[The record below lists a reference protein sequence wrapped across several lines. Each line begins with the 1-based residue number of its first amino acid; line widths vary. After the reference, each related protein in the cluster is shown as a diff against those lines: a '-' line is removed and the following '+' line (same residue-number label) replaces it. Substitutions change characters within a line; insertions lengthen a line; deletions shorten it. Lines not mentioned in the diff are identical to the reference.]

1 MDLHISPEDLVPGE
15 SCSISVNTSSKSIV
29 SIVALDQQ
37 ALNGRALDMAFL
49 NPNVDHKL
57 LQYPRDASEMLN
69 LIDSINTNT
78 FILTDTKTTT
88 KSCASSSLGV
98 DSEADDEEIDSIQ
111 ESLDDHLMS
120 SWFFETLKV
129 DKKGLAILEK
139 TVPNSITTYTVAGV
153 AISPGGVLTLS
164 KQHQLKV
171 SKNFYVSFDLP
182 HLTRLK
188 EMIKIEVF
196 VMNGQPEAINVDVAL
211 HRNENNE
218 EDFEYIQKISECSIL
233 SDDRETEQH
242 QQLSVS
248 PNTIEMVSFIIRPLK
263 TGQIRIKV
271 KATIEDHDDFYE
283 VVKDLNVAKEGFTVY
298 RDDQYIIDPS
308 VNASDPEAPMYNSA
322 FDLAIPE
329 GALANSIH
337 IEGLVITELLS
348 ANLLDA
354 RKIM

>member
-15 SCSISVNTSSKSIV
+15 SCFISVNASSESIV
-29 SIVALDQQ
+29 SIIALDQQ

-49 NPNVDHKL
+49 NPKVDHKL
-57 LQYPRDASEMLN
+57 LQHPRNKTSEMLN

-78 FILTDTKTTT
+78 FILTDTKRTT
-88 KSCASSSLGV
+88 KSCASSTLGV
-98 DSEADDEEIDSIQ
+98 DSEEDDEEFENIP
-111 ESLDDHLMS
+111 EDHLMS

-139 TVPNSITTYTVAGV
+139 TVPDSITTYIVAGV

-196 VMNGQPEAINVDVAL
+196 VTNGQPEAINVDVAL
-211 HRNENNE
+211 HRNEDNFE
-218 EDFEYIQKISECSIL
+218 MRKDFEYIQIISKCSAL
-233 SDDRETEQH
+233 GHDLETEQH
-242 QQLSVS
+242 QQLSMS

-263 TGQIRIKV
+263 SGQIRIRV
-271 KATIEDHDDFYE
+271 RATIEDHDDFFDE
-283 VVKDLNVAKEGFTVY
+283 VVKDLNVAQEGFTAY
-298 RDDQYIIDPS
+298 REDQYIIDPS
-308 VNASDPEAPMYNSA
+308 KVLELEFPT
-322 FDLAIPE
+322 FDLWIP
-329 GALANSIH
+329 GDAPANSIN
-337 IEGLVITELLS
+337 IEGSVVTELLS
-348 ANLLDA
+348 ENLLDA